1 MTTIPKPSG
10 KVRWIVCGLLFA
22 AVVLSYIDRLVL
34 PTLKPDLQARYGWS
48 ESGYADLAIWFQAG
62 YGIAYVAFGRLIDK
76 IERAQMK
83 LRLPGMRPP
92 LPQVIAELRWGL
104 GDDANFSTGW
114 RFAEI
119 DAQTLRIIDA
129 YIADHPQDL
138 IVDPA

>member
-1 MTTIPKPSG
+1 MAFFRDLFYARRRSAPRVAADWMVDLAVPNTDPQHWVG
-10 KVRWIVCGLLFA
+10 LFA
-22 AVVLSYIDRLVL
+22 TDLSAEGIRLRGL
-34 PTLKPDLQARYGWS
+34 DSAQIR
-48 ESGYADLAIWFQAG
+48 
-62 YGIAYVAFGRLIDK
+62 RLIDK